1 MVLCKPQNERK
12 KCIPIDTILWT
23 VLGIWMLAI
32 FCSSLKNAIL
42 YVTVRGEQF
51 SEHILSKGEWPWKI
65 AVRF

>member
-51 SEHILSKGEWPWKI
+51 
-65 AVRF
+65 F

>member
-1 MVLCKPQNERK
+1 MIFFVYFLMHFILQFTERK

-42 YVTVRGEQF
+42 YVTVQMERYF
-51 SEHILSKGEWPWKI
+51 CTHL
-65 AVRF
+65 V